1 MIPYFAEDLAF
12 QLKDVPDGAF
22 KWVAVEELLLYR
34 NSLNNRTPGLNS
46 DLAELAVARCIKLV
60 DEALKQHG
68 Y

>member
-1 MIPYFAEDLAF
+1 MIPYYAEDLAF
-12 QLKDVPDGAF
+12 QLKDLSDDSF

-34 NSLNNRTPGLNS
+34 NALRNRTPSLNS

>member
-1 MIPYFAEDLAF
+1 MIPYYAEDLAW
-12 QLKDVPDGAF
+12 QLKDLPDDSF

-34 NSLNNRTPGLNS
+34 NALKNRTPSLNS